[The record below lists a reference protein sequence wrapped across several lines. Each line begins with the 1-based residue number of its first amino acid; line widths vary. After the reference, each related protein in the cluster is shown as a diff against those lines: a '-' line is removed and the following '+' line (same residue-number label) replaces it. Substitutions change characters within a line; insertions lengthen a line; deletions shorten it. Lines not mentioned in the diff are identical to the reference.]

1 MHLRYVAQ
9 YQDGVGQGRFQR
21 PVRRRHREI
30 VEQTLLSGADVIIAD
45 NVHVEFR
52 RSFWRGKLRALNGLN
67 LEVRDGDFFALVG
80 QNGAGKST
88 AMYCLLGLMKPTSGR
103 VEVMGHAPTLGSP
116 FNENVAYLPEEPHYH
131 LYLTVLEATRYYS
144 SLYGR
149 RIPDRV
155 VNEALERLGMARFK
169 SLPLAKCSKGMKQKV
184 GIAQCLIHETRLLF
198 LDEPTRG
205 LDPLI
210 VREFRETLREIHR
223 RGATIVMNSHVL
235 SEIEMLANR
244 VAIIDRGK
252 VVVQDELSN
261 LLTLNQELYRIVFE
275 GNGTVPEY
283 LTAVER
289 TGNLVRGLLP
299 KARLSD
305 FMEVVRTSGLLLLEC
320 SLKKTS
326 LEESFFNL
334 IGKET
339 TTTEANR
346 SNREVGVS

>member
-9 YQDGVGQGRFQR
+9 HQDGVGQGRFQR

-52 RSFWRGKLRALNGLN
+52 RGFWRGKLRALNGLN

-131 LYLTVLEATRYYS
+131 LYLTVAEATRYYS

-149 RIPDRV
+149 RMPDRV
-155 VNEALERLGMARFK
+155 VNQALDRLGLGPFK
-169 SLPLAKCSKGMKQKV
+169 DLRLAKCSKGMKQKV

-205 LDPLI
+205 LDPLL
-210 VREFRETLREIHR
+210 VREFRETLREIHQ

-244 VAIIDRGK
+244 VAIVDRGK
-252 VVVQDELSN
+252 VVAQDDLRSF
-261 LLTLNQELYRIVFE
+261 LTVDNELYSVAFE
-275 GNGTVPEY
+275 ANGSAPNYATS
-283 LTAVER
+283 VER
-289 TGNLVRGLLP
+289 TGNVMMADIP
-299 KARLSD
+299 KAKLYD
-305 FMEVVRTSGLLLLEC
+305 FIKHTKDSGLNVHEC
-320 SLKKTS
+320 SLRKRS
-326 LEESFFNL
+326 LEESFFR
-334 IGKET
+334 IIQAEGP
-339 TTTEANR
+339 AA
-346 SNREVGVS
+346 